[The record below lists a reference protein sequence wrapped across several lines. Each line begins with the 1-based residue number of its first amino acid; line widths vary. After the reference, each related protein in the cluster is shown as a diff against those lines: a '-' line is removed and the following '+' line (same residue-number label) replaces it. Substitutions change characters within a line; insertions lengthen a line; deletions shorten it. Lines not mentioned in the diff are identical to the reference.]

1 MNNPPSSEI
10 LDEEHPD
17 FNTGLDSI
25 NQPEDLQSSR
35 WHYFLLLAMILWTY
49 ACNQIWVLLDT
60 RPPSWDPAAHLR
72 IAFGYWNVFASG
84 TDRFWLDLLN
94 VEPFYPPFYHLTL
107 LPVFAW
113 LGISTDNAVVLNSIY
128 LAVIIL
134 STYGIGNRLY
144 GKNTGLLA
152 AFLISCYPFLAY
164 SSRQNL
170 MGTVLTAAVTLSY
183 YLFLRSENLNNR
195 KFSFWFSCSF
205 AIGLMVK
212 WTFFIYLLPAVVIG
226 LFKSESWNLGKIA
239 RQAVYYLAMICAT
252 MLLPFVL
259 FVLAEGQG
267 IVLALEFALVF
278 WLVRYFSWAGIS
290 PGKII
295 NILTLTFISLLL
307 CFPWYAHNLAK
318 MARGMS
324 KFGFPD
330 DVLKGAMEW
339 PLSIWGYYLEI
350 AGRQMGLPL
359 FILFVVAF
367 VVFLSNRKK
376 FNWVLFGWIVLPFLA
391 FTFINNKG
399 VRYTMPCL
407 PAIALVSA
415 LWIMQ
420 IKIFRVRRWTLGV
433 VSSVALFSYIY
444 TGFIP
449 GEIKTPGIGGP
460 FFGYKKLPVKENWQI
475 NAILDDM
482 VAESALAPGQTIT
495 ARTLTNYIWFHRG
508 AFRDFADIRG
518 LPVIMKSVKRNLGE
532 MTDYFITK
540 DRSRE
545 GESGV
550 RQINPKRDRLFDD
563 PSLTKTFSLFRAYP
577 LPNGMRALVLKK
589 NVTPATDVAGAG
601 DLEQVG
607 TRFVDALSKYPI
619 YGVKNMN
626 NARVLITPTDNK
638 DDLYLGR
645 YKKITVTADSAVSNK
660 IRLDDFELTFH
671 DVQIN
676 LYELFL
682 HGKLIFF
689 KIGRLFPRA
698 TIQFEP
704 LEQLALK
711 EMKGQGEVR
720 LEGDGD
726 RLHLKAHYQL
736 PSSLGTVA
744 GNATVKLLFDPQK
757 SIRPVVETLQVG
769 PLGLPEIFYRSLL
782 DEQIILSP
790 TPGWPLA
797 TDIRS
802 IKIFKR
808 KLAINQ
814 ISSNEPQ

>member
-1 MNNPPSSEI
+1 MNNHPPSQI
-10 LDEEHPD
+10 LDEEPSEINAGKDSNTRPD
-17 FNTGLDSI
+17 DS
-25 NQPEDLQSSR
+25 ESSR
-35 WHYFLLLAMILWTY
+35 WHYFLLLAMVLWTY

-72 IAFGYWNVFASG
+72 IAFGYWNVFVSAG
-84 TDRFWLDLLN
+84 DNFWLDLLS
-94 VEPFYPPFYHLTL
+94 VEPFYPPVYHLTL
-107 LPVFAW
+107 LPVFAL
-113 LGISTDNAVVLNSIY
+113 LGISTDNAVVLNSFY
-128 LAVIIL
+128 LAVIIF

-164 SSRQNL
+164 STRQNL
-170 MGTVLTAAVTLSY
+170 MGTTLTAMVTLAY
-183 YLFLRSENLNNR
+183 YLFLRSENLQNR

-205 AIGLMVK
+205 AVGLMVK

-226 LFKSESWNLGKIA
+226 LFKSESWNFGKIA
-239 RQAVYYLAMICAT
+239 KQVTYYFGMIVAL
-252 MLLPFVL
+252 MILPFILFILADGRGVVL
-259 FVLAEGQG
+259 VLE
-267 IVLALEFALVF
+267 IALVF
-278 WLVRYFSWAGIS
+278 GLVRYFHWAGIS
-290 PGKII
+290 PVKII
-295 NILTLTFISLLL
+295 NILTLTFIALLV

-359 FILFVVAF
+359 FVLFVVAF
-367 VVFLSNRKK
+367 AVFLSNRNK

-407 PAIALVSA
+407 PAIAVVSA
-415 LWIMQ
+415 LWMVH
-420 IKIFRVRRWTLGV
+420 IKTVRVRRWTLGV
-433 VSSVALFSYIY
+433 VVSVALFSYIY
-444 TGFIP
+444 TGFIS
-449 GEIKTPGIGGP
+449 GEIKTPGLGGP
-460 FFGYKKLPVKENWQI
+460 FFGFKKLPVKEDWQI
-475 NAILDDM
+475 NRILDDM
-482 VAESALAPGQTIT
+482 VAESALKPGQTIT
-495 ARTLTNYIWFHRG
+495 ARTLTNHIWFHRG
-508 AFRDFADIRG
+508 AFRDFADVRG
-518 LPVIMKSVKRNLGE
+518 LPVVVKSVKRNLGE

-563 PSLTKTFSLFRAYP
+563 PSLSKTFSLFRSYP
-577 LPNGMRALVLKK
+577 LPNGMRGLVLKRD
-589 NVTPATDVAGAG
+589 VTPATDIAGAG
-601 DLEQVG
+601 DLKQVA
-607 TRFVDALSKYPI
+607 TRFKDALSRYPI
-619 YGVKNMN
+619 YGVKKMK
-626 NARVLITPTDNK
+626 NARVHITPTDNK
-638 DDLYLGR
+638 GDLYLGR

-676 LYELFL
+676 LYELML
-682 HGKLIFF
+682 NGKLIFF

-711 EMKGQGEVR
+711 EMKGQGEAR
-720 LEGDGD
+720 LKGEGD

-736 PSSLGTVA
+736 PALGTIEA
-744 GNATVKLLFDPQK
+744 NATVRLVLDPQK

-769 PLGLPEIFYRSLL
+769 PVVLPEIFYRRLL
-782 DEQIILSP
+782 DEQMILSP
-790 TPGWPLA
+790 TAGWPLA

-802 IKIFKR
+802 IEIFDR

-814 ISSNEPQ
+814 TSSN